1 MTWSLEIHHIDLVGS
16 GDSTLIVARDDG
28 VGGGHAAQ
36 IRTVLIDG
44 GRLGHATRIDGYLTA
59 AVPEFANGTDDL
71 DVMVVTHYDA
81 DHMGGVR
88 GLLARR
94 NTQLYDNVLIFDQG
108 EPVNADEDPYLL
120 YVNAIARPGT
130 ARTRVTRNVSS
141 DTTPVHKQR
150 AAQWLFAGP
159 VPGVRTPPVMFGGGV
174 PVPLGGNAA
183 IAPPPALV
191 APGGAVIAP
200 FTLANWWH
208 PYWLV
213 GREILWTDAAGEPLN
228 SPTPA
233 APPPTIICI
242 AANRFVRNGAATATY
257 RSGGMLTPPEQT
269 KNEKSLAFEV
279 RFGNFRYYIG
289 GDIEAMQEQSVSAY
303 LNPVDS
309 VAQRVHIVKASHHG
323 ANTATTRAFVDRMRP
338 EVVLI
343 SCGTRN
349 QFSHPADRTVG
360 ILEGYAGATPAP
372 PAPAAPGRAV
382 PSYLTGYQVRGT
394 PLVPPQS
401 RGGPTSRTAGSQ
413 IPPMAQGNLRVDVSQ
428 VQADRDARGLWAVS
442 LAETIIAT
450 AAVTGVVLPAAL
462 VPNAIHRLVATGPR
476 AALVTTVITG
486 VLGGLGAAGAA
497 APAVAAGIAVA
508 TLAGGMAAVLPAVYA
523 AATGAGAAAA
533 QAAVAAAAGGL
544 VCDLALAAAAMVPA
558 LAQTA
563 TQAAATLAG
572 VAGGP
577 AAAAG
582 AAANAAVIAAA
593 PGGGRFTVT
602 FYDRNAMGGA
612 GNRVITHH

>member
-1 MTWSLEIHHIDLVGS
+1 MTWSLEIHHIDLIGS

-44 GRLGHATRIDGYLTA
+44 GRLGHATRIDAYLTA
-59 AVPEFANGTDDL
+59 AVPEFAAGTDDL

-108 EPVNADEDPYLL
+108 EPANADEDPYLL
-120 YVNAIARPGT
+120 YVNAIARSAG
-130 ARTRVTRNVSS
+130 RTRVTRNVAS

-233 APPPTIICI
+233 APPPTVTCL

-257 RSGGMLTPPEQT
+257 RSGGMLTPPEQA

-289 GDIEAMQEQSVSAY
+289 GDIESMQEQNVSAY
-303 LNPVDS
+303 LNPADS

-323 ANTATTRAFVDRMRP
+323 ANTATSRAFVDRMRP
-338 EVVLI
+338 EAVMI

-372 PAPAAPGRAV
+372 PAPAPPGRAV
-382 PSYLTGYQVRGT
+382 PSYLTGYQVPGT
-394 PLVPPQS
+394 LLVPPQS
-401 RGGPTSRTAGSQ
+401 RGGPTSHTAGRPV
-413 IPPMAQGNLRVDVSQ
+413 PPVRGNLRVDVSQ
-428 VQADRDARGLWAVS
+428 AQADRDARGLWAVT
-442 LAETIIAT
+442 LAETILAT
-450 AAVTGVVLPAAL
+450 ANATGLAVPAPL

-497 APAVAAGIAVA
+497 APAVAAGTAVA

-533 QAAVAAAAGGL
+533 PAAVAAAAGGL
-544 VCDLALAAAAMVPA
+544 VCDLALAAAAMAPA

-582 AAANAAVIAAA
+582 AAANAAVVAAA

-602 FYDRNAMGGA
+602 FYDRNAMGGP
-612 GNRVITHH
+612 GQRVITHH